1 VIVEADDDDF
11 NLPSWH
17 KAFSILT
24 PQRKAV
30 LIALARTADACTVST
45 PSLLARYRQ
54 FNPHTHLLTNYLDW
68 EMWKDVTPVY
78 ERRDWERLRVGWF
91 GSFEMREGDLREIS
105 GWLRPWLEQHPEVD
119 FAIGGPGTQEAF
131 DFLRVP
137 EAQRVVLPTYPF
149 ATGRLPEML
158 QFDIGLVPLQEIAF
172 NRAKS
177 HLKGMEYGAA
187 GIPFVASPSQ
197 SYQDWVARGG
207 GGLLAQRDRDWKRH
221 LDKLVADER
230 YRQQLAERGREVA
243 SRNTIQEHVG
253 AVGEGLRGDAG
264 ADEVSEKA
272 GTDRSV
278 RLSVIIP
285 TLGRDTLPRL
295 FDSIG
300 ETRHEILVIGDEHDR
315 DLSAVKW
322 ETMKRCYRY
331 VGLDLGGPSRAG
343 QRLRDEGIKLATG
356 DWLVFNDDSDIFTPG
371 ALETDCRALRRAPR
385 AGAASV
391 QGDHALVH
399 AALERQA
406 LGRGGGG

>member
-1 VIVEADDDDF
+1 VKICFLPSDFDGPGSYRCLFIGAELEKRGHEVVLPPYTQDETGKVSFGARLPKAELYVIQRRLEAWLPSRVIPALKGEGHAVIVEADDDDF

-17 KAFSILT
+17 KAFEILT

-78 ERRDWERLRVGWF
+78 ERRDWKRLRVGWF

-221 LDKLVADER
+221 LDKLVADDR

-253 AVGEGLRGDAG
+253 AW
-264 ADEVSEKA
+264 EKVYEETLA
-272 GTDRSV
+272 RTRFRKRPV
-278 RLSVIIP
+278 RL
-285 TLGRDTLPRL
+285 
-295 FDSIG
+295 
-300 ETRHEILVIGDEHDR
+300 
-315 DLSAVKW
+315 
-322 ETMKRCYRY
+322 
-331 VGLDLGGPSRAG
+331 
-343 QRLRDEGIKLATG
+343 
-356 DWLVFNDDSDIFTPG
+356 
-371 ALETDCRALRRAPR
+371 
-385 AGAASV
+385 AA
-391 QGDHALVH
+391 
-399 AALERQA
+399 
-406 LGRGGGG
+406 